1 MTDLAPL
8 DSADYL
14 IATLYAY
21 MYNKDVSLQNDC
33 VLWDNGLSL
42 RRAEPY
48 DYLEAIIAQ
57 SRYKMADEIFSE
69 LMELL
74 REFRHGRRQC
84 KADGWFRQNHNNY
97 TK

>member
-1 MTDLAPL
+1 MTDPAPL
-8 DSADYL
+8 NSADYL

-48 DYLEAIIAQ
+48 DYLEAIFLFLEA
-57 SRYKMADEIFSE
+57 SRMIRLSILQFFLCFRDSVVIFQ
-69 LMELL
+69 LHILI
-74 REFRHGRRQC
+74 
-84 KADGWFRQNHNNY
+84 
-97 TK
+97 

>member
-1 MTDLAPL
+1 MTDPAPL
-8 DSADYL
+8 NSADYL

-48 DYLEAIIAQ
+48 DYLDDFCIAKLSTLYIDILAIIDV
-57 SRYKMADEIFSE
+57 R
-69 LMELL
+69 
-74 REFRHGRRQC
+74 
-84 KADGWFRQNHNNY
+84 
-97 TK
+97 